1 MKIQPISEGKKAP
14 AFNLSDKDGEKHR
27 LSAIESEYV
36 VLFFYPKDNTPG
48 CTIEASSFSKDMKK
62 FAALNTEVI
71 GISGGDEKS
80 KTKFCEKNKL
90 TNLLLSDTDYAVA
103 KKFGVYGQ
111 KSFMGKK
118 FLGIQ
123 RCTFVLDEKKKII
136 KVFDKVK
143 PKEHAKEVL
152 SFIRSL

>member
-90 TNLLLSDTDYAVA
+90 KNLLLSDTDYAVA